1 MLASGTLRIEKFSFG
16 SIRIDGQTYEH
27 DLVIDRGEIQKRKKK
42 ASKPY
47 RDAFR
52 HTPLSVKENIPWRCR
67 RLVIGTGA
75 EGLLPVMDEVRDEA
89 RERNVELISVPTDE
103 AIAILNRGDKATNAV
118 LHVTC

>member
-1 MLASGTLRIEKFSFG
+1 MRFDRFSFG
-16 SIRIDGQTYEH
+16 SIRIDGETYDY

-47 RDAFR
+47 REAYK
-52 HTPLSVKENIPWRCR
+52 HTPLSVKENIPWRCS

-89 RERNVELISVPTDE
+89 RARNVQLISVPTPE
-103 AIAILNRGDKATNAV
+103 AIAILNRGGKATNAV

>member
-1 MLASGTLRIEKFSFG
+1 MKFEKFSFG
-16 SIRIDGQTYEH
+16 SIRIDGETYDY
-27 DLVIDRGEIQKRKKK
+27 DLVIDRGEIKKRKKK

-47 RDAFR
+47 RDAFK
-52 HTPLSVKENIPWRCR
+52 HTPLSVKENIPWRCS

-89 RERNVELISVPTDE
+89 RERKVQLISVPTPE
-103 AIAILNRGDKATNAV
+103 AIAILNRGGKATNAV

>member
-1 MLASGTLRIEKFSFG
+1 LRFENFSFG
-16 SIRIDGQTYEH
+16 SIRIDGETYDY

-47 RDAFR
+47 REAFK
-52 HTPLSVKENIPWRCR
+52 HTPLSVKENIPWRCS

-89 RERNVELISVPTDE
+89 RERKVQLISVPTPE
-103 AIAILNRGDKATNAV
+103 AIAILNRGGKATNAV

>member
-1 MLASGTLRIEKFSFG
+1 MHFEKFSFG
-16 SIRIDGQTYEH
+16 SIRIDGETYDY

-47 RDAFR
+47 REAFK

-67 RLVIGTGA
+67 RLVVGTGA

-89 RERNVELISVPTDE
+89 RERKVELISVPTPE
-103 AIAILNRGDKATNAV
+103 AIAILNRGGKATNAV

>member
-1 MLASGTLRIEKFSFG
+1 MRFEKFSFG
-16 SIRIDGQTYEH
+16 SIRIDGETYDY

-47 RDAFR
+47 REAFK

-67 RLVIGTGA
+67 RLVVGTGA

-89 RERNVELISVPTDE
+89 RERKVELIRVTTPE
-103 AIAILNRGDKATNAV
+103 AIAILNRGGKATNAV

>member
-1 MLASGTLRIEKFSFG
+1 LRFERFTFG
-16 SIRIDGQTYEH
+16 SIRIDGETYDY
-27 DLVIDRGEIQKRKKK
+27 DLVIDRGEIKKRKKK

-47 RDAFR
+47 REAFK
-52 HTPLSVKENIPWRCR
+52 HTPLSVKENIPWRCS

-89 RERNVELISVPTDE
+89 RERKVQLISVPTPE
-103 AIAILNRGDKATNAV
+103 AIAILNRGGKATNAV

>member
-1 MLASGTLRIEKFSFG
+1 VRFEKFTFG
-16 SIRIDGQTYEH
+16 SIRIDGETYDY

-47 RDAFR
+47 REAFK
-52 HTPLSVKENIPWRCR
+52 HTPLSVNENIPWRCR
-67 RLVIGTGA
+67 RLVVGTGA

-89 RERNVELISVPTDE
+89 RERKVELISVPTPE
-103 AIAILNRGDKATNAV
+103 AIAILNRGGKATNAV

>member
-1 MLASGTLRIEKFSFG
+1 MRFEKFSFG
-16 SIRIDGQTYEH
+16 SIRIDGETYDY

-47 RDAFR
+47 REAFK
-52 HTPLSVKENIPWRCR
+52 HTPLSVKENIPWRCS

-89 RERNVELISVPTDE
+89 RERKVQLISVPTPE
-103 AIAILNRGDKATNAV
+103 AIAILNRGGKATNAV

>member
-1 MLASGTLRIEKFSFG
+1 MRFEKFSFG
-16 SIRIDGQTYEH
+16 SIRIDGETYDY

-47 RDAFR
+47 RDAYG
-52 HTPLSVKENIPWRCR
+52 HTPLSVKENIPWRCQ

-89 RERNVELISVPTDE
+89 RERKVKLISVPTPE
-103 AIAILNRGDKATNAV
+103 AIAILNRGGKATNAV

>member
-1 MLASGTLRIEKFSFG
+1 MRFEKFSFG
-16 SIRIDGQTYEH
+16 SIRIDGETYEY

-47 RDAFR
+47 REAFK
-52 HTPLSVKENIPWRCR
+52 HTPLSIKENIPWRCS

-89 RERNVELISVPTDE
+89 RERKVQLISVPTPE
-103 AIAILNRGDKATNAV
+103 AIAILNRGGKATNAI

>member
-1 MLASGTLRIEKFSFG
+1 MRFDRFSFG
-16 SIRIDGQTYEH
+16 SIRIDGETYDY

-47 RDAFR
+47 REAYK
-52 HTPLSVKENIPWRCR
+52 HTPLSVKENIPWRCS

-89 RERNVELISVPTDE
+89 RARNVQLISVPTPE
-103 AIAILNRGDKATNAV
+103 AMAILNRGRKATNAV

>member
-1 MLASGTLRIEKFSFG
+1 LRFEKFSFG
-16 SIRIDGQTYEH
+16 SIRIDGKTYDY

-42 ASKPY
+42 ASKPHK
-47 RDAFR
+47 DAFK
-52 HTPLSVKENIPWRCR
+52 HTPLSVKENIPWRCS

-89 RERNVELISVPTDE
+89 RDRKVQLITVPTPE
-103 AIAILNRGDKATNAV
+103 AIAILNRGGKATNAV

>member
-1 MLASGTLRIEKFSFG
+1 LRFEKFSFG
-16 SIRIDGQTYEH
+16 SIRIDGETYDY

-47 RDAFR
+47 REAFK
-52 HTPLSVKENIPWRCR
+52 HTPLSVKENIPWRCS

-89 RERNVELISVPTDE
+89 RERKVQLISVPTPE
-103 AIAILNRGDKATNAV
+103 AIAILNRGGKATNAI

>member
-1 MLASGTLRIEKFSFG
+1 MRFEKFSFG
-16 SIRIDGQTYEH
+16 SIRIDGETYEY
-27 DLVIDRGEIQKRKKK
+27 DVVIDRGEIHKRKKK
-42 ASKPY
+42 ASKPF
-47 RDAFR
+47 RDAFK

-89 RERNVELISVPTDE
+89 RERKVLLIRVPTPA
-103 AIAILNRGDKATNAV
+103 AIAILNRGGKATNAV